1 MHTETVLESNDI
13 ETPVAARAGDTL
25 GYARV
30 STNDQNLDAQRAR
43 LIEAGAIRVFTDI
56 VSGKRFERPGLAE
69 LIDHARPGDRLCVIR
84 LDRLGRSLKE
94 LLETVD
100 GLKAHGIHLV
110 SLEERLD
117 TSSAAGELVF
127 HVFGSIA
134 HFERR
139 LISERT
145 RDGTGDVDGRFIPA
159 RAGNTG
165 QPPVSPN
172 SNPVHPR
179 AGGEHPSGQLADSS
193 QNGSSPRGRGTQRGI
208 RIRQSLGRFIP
219 ARAGDTVS
227 HSGHRCGGTVHPRA
241 GGEHAMNLRSRCGS
255 SGSSPRW
262 RGTPAFAICASML
275 LRFIPARAGNTRS
288 EWPATSIS
296 AVHPRAGGEHGL
308 PSGPR
313 ILSAGSSPRGRGTHG
328 AIRLNVDIARFIPAR
343 AGNTPRST
351 GARPGPPVHPRAG
364 GEHIRSP

>member
-1 MHTETVLESNDI
+1 MHTETVLETNDI
-13 ETPVAARAGDTL
+13 ETAVAARARDTL

-30 STNDQNLDAQRAR
+30 STNDQNLDAQGAR

-145 RDGTGDVDGRFIPA
+145 RDGIAAANEGRSLNSGDTRRDPPPPAPLPALNEGRSLNSGDTPNRIALGPF
-159 RAGNTG
+159 RAIA
-165 QPPVSPN
+165 SE
-172 SNPVHPR
+172 S
-179 AGGEHPSGQLADSS
+179 SGQ
-193 QNGSSPRGRGTQRGI
+193 I
-208 RIRQSLGRFIP
+208 
-219 ARAGDTVS
+219 
-227 HSGHRCGGTVHPRA
+227 
-241 GGEHAMNLRSRCGS
+241 
-255 SGSSPRW
+255 
-262 RGTPAFAICASML
+262 
-275 LRFIPARAGNTRS
+275 
-288 EWPATSIS
+288 
-296 AVHPRAGGEHGL
+296 
-308 PSGPR
+308 
-313 ILSAGSSPRGRGTHG
+313 
-328 AIRLNVDIARFIPAR
+328 
-343 AGNTPRST
+343 
-351 GARPGPPVHPRAG
+351 
-364 GEHIRSP
+364 